1 MGGMDYLDTLR
12 CFVTVA
18 DAGGFAVAGRR
29 RGCSATAVTRA
40 IAALEARLGVLL
52 FQRSTRWVRLTE
64 AGERFLADCRPIL
77 SDLAEA
83 EQTASGAQVQPQGLL
98 SITAPQMFGIQHVAP
113 IVLGFL
119 QAQPRVQ
126 ARTLFVNRLVHLLV
140 HLLEEDMDVAV
151 RIAHLPDSGLTA
163 LPVGALRRLV
173 VASPDYLARHGEPQ
187 HPHDLAQHRAIAFS
201 FDARAAA
208 PWKFGDGLVGQPQ
221 IAWISNANE
230 VDIAAAEAGL
240 GLTRCLAYQ
249 AAASLRAGRLRIVLA
264 GFEPPPVPVHI
275 VYPAGRRAP
284 AKVRAFVEFA
294 RERLA
299 AEPVLQGRGLVRG
312 GRR

>member
-1 MGGMDYLDTLR
+1 MGGMDHLDTLR

-29 RGCSATAVTRA
+29 LGCSATAVTRA

-52 FQRSTRWVRLTE
+52 FQRSTRLVRLTE
-64 AGERFLADCRPIL
+64 AGERFLADCRPIQ

-126 ARTLFVNRLVHLLV
+126 ARTLFVNRLVHLL
-140 HLLEEDMDVAV
+140 EEDMDVAV

-187 HPHDLAQHRAIAFS
+187 HPQDLAQHRAIAFS

-208 PWKFGDGLVGQPQ
+208 PWKFADALVGQPQ

-264 GFEPPPVPVHI
+264 EFEPPPVPVHI